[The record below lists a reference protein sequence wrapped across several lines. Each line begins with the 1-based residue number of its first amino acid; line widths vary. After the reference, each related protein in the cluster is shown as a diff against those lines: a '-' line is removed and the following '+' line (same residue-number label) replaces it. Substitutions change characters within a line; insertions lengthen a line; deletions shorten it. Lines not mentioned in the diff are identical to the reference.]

1 MKKKD
6 HKQVLAGSVFVLMFF
21 VIISAELKAM
31 EVQIIP
37 AIPTNNDIIQI
48 KASGILAYLDAPFD
62 HSEFFINGYSLQL
75 DIYYGDGYL
84 TAIGPWLH
92 TEFIGPLP
100 VGTYDLEVTQY
111 EHEVFPLIDTYSTTF
126 EVVPE
131 PMSLSLLFFG
141 GFLLSLKKHRVI

>member
-48 KASGILAYLDAPFD
+48 KASGILASLDAPFD
-62 HSEFFINGYSLQL
+62 HSDFFINGFSLQL

-84 TAIGPWLH
+84 TALGPWLH

-100 VGTYDLEVTQY
+100 GGTYDLTITQY
-111 EHEVFPLIDTYSTTF
+111 EGGFQSDDTYTSF
-126 EVVPE
+126 EVIPE
-131 PMSLSLLFFG
+131 PMSILLFSIG
-141 GFLLSLKKHRVI
+141 VLVLHLRRSY